1 MIEEVVV
8 ERLAYGGDGV
18 AKLPSGKVVF
28 VPNACPGDKLQIEI
42 VSQTQ
47 RYDRAQIKYILEPSQ
62 FRNHTKY
69 CKHCDVC
76 GGCPWQFLDYEA
88 QLAWKRT
95 FVVDALQRIGK
106 IENAEE
112 LVGNC
117 IPSPKQLG
125 YRNKIELVPTMDEG
139 KLRLGYHVANSD
151 IIVPIDSCPLFAAGH
166 ERVPKALAGALG
178 YLKAMD
184 YGLYRVGIRASTI
197 TNSQQIALWTTTGH
211 FPRKAAVDII
221 TSAVSC
227 TSITRVMQKE
237 GNQGKRPDSTE
248 ILFGA
253 DVWRERLNGITM
265 RVSAPSFFQVNTLA
279 AERLV
284 DVVIN
289 QLDIQPTDTCCD
301 LYCGTGTFTLPM
313 AQRSSL
319 VYAIESTSSS
329 IRDLRRNLEE
339 NDLDAI
345 VVGGDAGRESRD
357 FGRVDVL
364 LMDPPYSG
372 IASNV
377 YESVIGM
384 SPERIALVSCN
395 PTTLARDTIGLTSLG
410 YEVRSVTPVDLFP
423 QTYHIET
430 VTILDKGL
438 DYKAKAHAYIT
449 RKAEQAKAHAQRQSA
464 AHGGAGR
471 PHGNAG
477 QGGGT
482 NRGGHDNR
490 DNRSAYHAN
499 LRRRRSNKYSGKYG
513 RGI

>member
-42 VSQTQ
+42 VSETQ
-47 RYDRAQIKYILEPSQ
+47 RYDRAQIKYVLEPSQ
-62 FRNHTKY
+62 YRNPTRY
-69 CKHCDVC
+69 CKHCDAC

-95 FVVDALQRIGK
+95 FVVDALQRIAK
-106 IENAEE
+106 IDGAEE
-112 LVGNC
+112 LVSDC

-125 YRNKIELVPTMDEG
+125 YRNKIELVPTMEGG
-139 KLRLGYHVANSD
+139 KLQLGYHVANSD
-151 IIVPIDSCPLFAAGH
+151 AIVPIESCPLFASGY
-166 ERVPKALAGALG
+166 ERVPKSLAGALG

-237 GNQGKRPDSTE
+237 SNKGTRPDSSE
-248 ILFGA
+248 ILYGA

-372 IASNV
+372 IASHV
-377 YESVIGM
+377 YESVVSM

-395 PTTLARDTIGLTSLG
+395 PTTLARDTISLCELG

-423 QTYHIET
+423 QTYHVET

-438 DYKAKAHAYIT
+438 DYKAKVHAYIT
-449 RKAEQAKAHAQRQSA
+449 RKAEQAKAHAERQAA
-464 AHGGAGR
+464 AHGGHGKSQS
-471 PHGNAG
+471 HGN
-477 QGGGT
+477 QG
-482 NRGGHDNR
+482 NR

-513 RGI
+513 RGN